1 MKIEIYSPLFIHEL
15 GQRNNQEDSLYP
27 LSGKAT
33 ADDRLF
39 LVCDGMGGHEH
50 GEVASRTVCE
60 AIGEWFES
68 NVGSNAELRDDMLLQ
83 AIEHAYKCLNK
94 QDSNNVK
101 KMGTTLTLLYIHSKG
116 VTAAH
121 IGDSRIYHVRPG
133 YGLLYQSRDH
143 SLVYELYQAGE
154 ISYDEIH
161 TSPQKNII
169 TRAMQPCNDEEQA
182 RPDIIHI
189 NDIKPG
195 DWFYMCSDGM
205 LEEMSNEELYDI
217 FSADTTNDTK
227 RDKLIAATK
236 GNSDNHTAWLIRVK
250 SVETSTD
257 DAGLP
262 NEELTSRYNALNI
275 KPKTVEEHANDDDV
289 SIVVPAIPVNRP
301 YKSVSKYMLMLAS
314 CVFVMAV
321 VAFFLSFRNSSKTKN
336 ENGIQQ
342 EQINNVIDDNIAPVI
357 PVKKQKKD
365 PPNTGTN
372 NTKPESKKKDEK
384 ENNNEKINEEKQ
396 KDAPVV
402 ENEEIKEPSKEDIKN
417 ENRRIIR
424 EFDKKIKKQNPV
436 ENPEHKV
443 QNEDNVMAV

>member
-33 ADDRLF
+33 ANDRLF

-83 AIEHAYKCLNK
+83 AIGNAYKCLKK

-101 KMGTTLTLLYIHSKG
+101 KMGTTLTLLCFHSKG

-169 TRAMQPCNDEEQA
+169 TRAMQPCDDEEQA

-189 NDIKPG
+189 TDIKPG

-217 FSADTTNDTK
+217 FSDDTTDEAK
-227 RDKLIAATK
+227 RSKLIAATK
-236 GNSDNHTAWLIRVK
+236 GNGDNHTAWLIRVK

-275 KPKTVEEHANDDDV
+275 KPNRVEEYANNDDV
-289 SIVVPAIPVNRP
+289 SIVVPAMPVNKQH
-301 YKSVSKYMLMLAS
+301 KSISKYILMLAAL
-314 CVFVMAV
+314 CLLAAVYYVFIDGNNSVVPHSEKTIRKTKTSPKSGLNKRKVKEIDAV
-321 VAFFLSFRNSSKTKN
+321 KISTTSKKNDTIDADKNISNEISNKQNQADKNNSKHDENTNPKTQKRNSLGSKII
-336 ENGIQQ
+336 EF
-342 EQINNVIDDNIAPVI
+342 
-357 PVKKQKKD
+357 KD
-365 PPNTGTN
+365 
-372 NTKPESKKKDEK
+372 K
-384 ENNNEKINEEKQ
+384 
-396 KDAPVV
+396 
-402 ENEEIKEPSKEDIKN
+402 
-417 ENRRIIR
+417 
-424 EFDKKIKKQNPV
+424 
-436 ENPEHKV
+436 
-443 QNEDNVMAV
+443 